1 MPLCYTFTIIKKYG
15 IITCMIFN
23 YTYRLYPDTKQQ
35 ESLCSWLDTC
45 RVSYNYAL
53 RELKDWIGSRKCQI
67 DRCSLESE
75 YIMSADY
82 PFPGYHQ
89 QQNNL
94 PKAKKEFPRLKEV
107 PSQVLQTNIRRL
119 HDAWDF
125 FQKRGYGFPR
135 FKKFGQMKSLL
146 FPQFKG
152 NPITGYQIKL
162 SKLGL
167 VPINLHRP
175 IPDGFVVKQVRI
187 LKKARKW
194 FAIVAI
200 ESDIEIPDTIPHGHP
215 IGIDV
220 GLLSYCATSD
230 GYTERQQKFFK
241 TSYRRLKVLQKRL
254 SRKRRDPASPKGAK
268 ERSPMK
274 RSKNYEKARVKVEAM
289 HNHIAWQRKDYQF
302 KLAHKLCDMADTI
315 FVEDCDF
322 RIMALGM
329 LGKHTLDAAFG
340 QFRTILK
347 YVGKRRGVF
356 VDEVDHRGTS
366 QVCPNCRTEVRKQL
380 KDRHHVCHEC
390 GYGVNEVVDRDI
402 ASAQEICNRG
412 IEKHSTQGLWG
423 KEIGYQVGLSGAIC
437 LDKWR
442 RVAMPSSDVGKPTLY
457 SKS

>member
-15 IITCMIFN
+15 IIAWMILN
-23 YTYRLYPDTKQQ
+23 YTYRLYPDAKQQ
-35 ESLCSWLDTC
+35 ESLISWLDTC

-53 RELKDWIGSRKCQI
+53 KELKDWIGSRKCQV
-67 DRCSLESE
+67 DRCSLEFT

-146 FPQFKG
+146 FPQFKS

-162 SKLGL
+162 PKLGL
-167 VPINLHRP
+167 IPINLHRP

-194 FAIVAI
+194 FAVIAI
-200 ESDIEIPDTIPHGHP
+200 DSALEIPDTIPHGHS

-230 GYTERQQKFFK
+230 GYTEQQQKFFK

-254 SRKRRDPASPKGAK
+254 SKKT
-268 ERSPMK
+268 K

-302 KLAHKLCDMADTI
+302 KLAHKLCNMADTI

-322 RIMALGM
+322 RIMAKGM

-347 YVGKRRGVF
+347 YVGKLRGVF
-356 VDEVDHRGTS
+356 IDEVDHRGTS

-390 GYGVNEVVDRDI
+390 GYGVNEVVDRDL

-423 KEIGYQVGLSGAIC
+423 KEIGYQVGLSGAFC

-442 RVAMPSSDVGKPTLY
+442 RVAMPNSD
-457 SKS
+457 